1 MDGPQVNVA
10 WQLRHVPRGA
20 RSGFCA
26 IPGSQRSRLVLPQ
39 ERPTSIDLP
48 EVTLGLEVAVSRR
61 ATGRPLYTRSAMVLG
76 ASFF

>member
-10 WQLRHVPRGA
+10 WQLRHVPR
-20 RSGFCA
+20 GFCA